1 MISHGGGLEFEKGE
15 RETTVYR
22 GAGLRVTFNDSPS
35 GGKGSA
41 PPIDAHAPD
50 FLFVAPGD
58 ILARDWHGSVKQ
70 TVLRHFFYYRK
81 RARETRK

>member
-41 PPIDAHAPD
+41 PPIDARFSLRRSRRYLGAR
-50 FLFVAPGD
+50 
-58 ILARDWHGSVKQ
+58 LAR
-70 TVLRHFFYYRK
+70 LRKTNRS
-81 RARETRK
+81 TPLSLLP